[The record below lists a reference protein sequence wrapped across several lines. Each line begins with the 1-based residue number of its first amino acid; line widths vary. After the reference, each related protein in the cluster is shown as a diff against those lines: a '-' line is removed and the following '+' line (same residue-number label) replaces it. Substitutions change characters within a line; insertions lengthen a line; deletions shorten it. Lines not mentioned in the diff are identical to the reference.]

1 MVNEDEV
8 TSAENH
14 VDIGRKDV
22 KESEGPNS
30 GQHIEYGVDH
40 EEKQIAGQ
48 VNQLPDL
55 QRKLKSRHLSMIA
68 IGKATSALLNEVC
81 ENVSLT

>member
-1 MVNEDEV
+1 MVHEDEV
-8 TSAENH
+8 TTAENH
-14 VDIGRKDV
+14 VDVGSKDV
-22 KESEGPNS
+22 KEPCGPGS

-40 EEKQIAGQ
+40 EEKQITGE

-68 IGKATSALLNEVC
+68 IGKT
-81 ENVSLT
+81 T